1 MSSYYPEPIA
11 RLISEFDR
19 MPGIGSKMAQRLAFH
34 VLRISKQDAVSVAN
48 AIIEVKNKIHYCSIC
63 NNLTDEDVCWV
74 CKDDG
79 RDRSLICVVEE
90 PDDIAT
96 IEKTR
101 EYKGLY
107 HVLLGVISPLDGIGP
122 DDIKVKELIERLRD
136 ETVKEVI
143 VATNPNVEG
152 EATAMYLS
160 RLIKPLE
167 IEVTRIAHGIPVG
180 GDLEYTDVVTV
191 IKALDGRQSI

>member
-1 MSSYYPEPIA
+1 MSYYPEPIA

-19 MPGIGSKMAQRLAFH
+19 MPGIGAKMAQRLAFH
-34 VLRISKQDAVSVAN
+34 ILRMSKKDAVSLAN
-48 AIIEVKNKIHYCSIC
+48 SIIEVKNKIGYCSIC
-63 NNLTDEDVCWV
+63 NNLTDEDPCWI
-74 CKDDG
+74 CKDDK
-79 RDRSLICVVEE
+79 RDRSIICVVEE

-122 DDIKVKELIERLRD
+122 EDIKVRELIERLKG
-136 ETVKEVI
+136 EAVGEVI

-160 RLIKPLE
+160 KLIKPLG
-167 IEVTRIAHGIPVG
+167 IKVTRIAHGMPVG
-180 GDLEYTDVVTV
+180 GDLEYTDVVTL

>member
-1 MSSYYPEPIA
+1 MSYYPEPIA

-19 MPGIGSKMAQRLAFH
+19 MPGIGAKMAQRLAFH
-34 VLRISKQDAVSVAN
+34 ILRMSKKDAASLAN
-48 AIIEVKNKIHYCSIC
+48 SIIEVKNKIGYCSIC
-63 NNLTDEDVCWV
+63 NNLTDEDPCWI
-74 CKDDG
+74 CKDDK
-79 RDRSLICVVEE
+79 RDRSIICVVEE

-122 DDIKVKELIERLRD
+122 EDIKVKELIDRLKG
-136 ETVKEVI
+136 ETVSEVI

-160 RLIKPLE
+160 KLIKPLG
-167 IEVTRIAHGIPVG
+167 IKVTRIAHGMPVG
-180 GDLEYTDVVTV
+180 GDLEYTDVVTL

>member
-34 VLRISKQDAVSVAN
+34 ILRISKQEAVSVAN
-48 AIIEVKNKIHYCSIC
+48 SIIEVKNKIGYCSVC
-63 NNLTDEDVCWV
+63 NNLTDEDVCWI
-74 CKDDG
+74 CKNEA
-79 RDRSLICVVEE
+79 RDRSTICVVEE
-90 PDDIAT
+90 PDDIAS

-122 DDIKVKELIERLRD
+122 DDIKVKELLERLKD
-136 ETVKEVI
+136 ENVSEVI

-160 RLIKPLE
+160 RLINPLN
-167 IEVTRIAHGIPVG
+167 IKVTRIAHGMPVG
-180 GDLEYTDVVTV
+180 GDLEYTDVVTL
-191 IKALDGRQSI
+191 IKALEGRQNI